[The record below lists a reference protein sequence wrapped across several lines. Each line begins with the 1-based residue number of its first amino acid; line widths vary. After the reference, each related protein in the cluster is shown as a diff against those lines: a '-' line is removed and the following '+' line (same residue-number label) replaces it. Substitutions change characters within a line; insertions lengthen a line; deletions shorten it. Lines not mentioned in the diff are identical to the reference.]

1 MKIAVAS
8 TGSHVA
14 RHFALCE
21 SFHIY
26 MVYGGKIMKETDI
39 PNPGL
44 RPARLPE
51 FLGKQKVNA
60 VICGGMGGR
69 TEALF
74 REKGIDAQV
83 GVIGDTRT
91 AALEYLKKLRNSGAL
106 EANKNTVCIQDGPI
120 KKIAAIDMDR
130 L

>member
-44 RPARLPE
+44 RPAMLPVLATAI
-51 FLGKQKVNA
+51 FILIPPGRPDGRALPGKRN
-60 VICGGMGGR
+60 CHTGR
-69 TEALF
+69 SYRRYTHCRVGLFEEA
-74 REKGIDAQV
+74 
-83 GVIGDTRT
+83 
-91 AALEYLKKLRNSGAL
+91 
-106 EANKNTVCIQDGPI
+106 P
-120 KKIAAIDMDR
+120 
-130 L
+130 

>member
-44 RPARLPE
+44 RPAMLPE
-51 FLGKQKVNA
+51 FLEKQKVNA

-69 TEALF
+69 TEELC
-74 REKGIDAQV
+74 REKRNCHTGRSYRRYTHCRV
-83 GVIGDTRT
+83 G
-91 AALEYLKKLRNSGAL
+91 LFE
-106 EANKNTVCIQDGPI
+106 EAP
-120 KKIAAIDMDR
+120 
-130 L
+130 

>member
-44 RPARLPE
+44 RPAMLPE
-51 FLGKQKVNA
+51 FLEKQKVNA
-60 VICGGMGGR
+60 VICGGM
-69 TEALF
+69 EELC
-74 REKGIDAQV
+74 REKGIATQA

-91 AALEYLKKLRNSGAL
+91 AALDYLKKLRNDGGL
-106 EANKNTVCIQDGPI
+106 EENINTACIQDELI
-120 KKIAAIDMDR
+120 
-130 L
+130 

>member
-44 RPARLPE
+44 RPAMLPE
-51 FLGKQKVNA
+51 FLEKQKVNA

-69 TEALF
+69 TEELC
-74 REKGIDAQV
+74 G
-83 GVIGDTRT
+83 
-91 AALEYLKKLRNSGAL
+91 KKELPHRQEL
-106 EANKNTVCIQDGPI
+106 
-120 KKIAAIDMDR
+120 
-130 L
+130 

>member
-44 RPARLPE
+44 RPAMLPE
-51 FLGKQKVNA
+51 FLEKLEKAGLSDVIKEKQA
-60 VICGGMGGR
+60 Q
-69 TEALF
+69 F
-74 REKGIDAQV
+74 DAW
-83 GVIGDTRT
+83 R
-91 AALEYLKKLRNSGAL
+91 GA
-106 EANKNTVCIQDGPI
+106 Q
-120 KKIAAIDMDR
+120 
-130 L
+130 

>member
-44 RPARLPE
+44 RPAMLPE
-51 FLGKQKVNA
+51 FLEKQKVNA
-60 VICGGMGGR
+60 VICGGLGGR
-69 TEALF
+69 TEELF
-74 REKGIDAQV
+74 REKGIYDCQ
-83 GVIGDTRT
+83 GYDDTGGGNCRNGEQPGD
-91 AALEYLKKLRNSGAL
+91 
-106 EANKNTVCIQDGPI
+106 
-120 KKIAAIDMDR
+120 DR
-130 L
+130 LFG

>member
-44 RPARLPE
+44 RPAMLPE
-51 FLGKQKVNA
+51 FLEKQKVNA
-60 VICGGMGGR
+60 VICGGMAAGR
-69 TEALF
+69 KSFA
-74 REKGIDAQV
+74 G
-83 GVIGDTRT
+83 
-91 AALEYLKKLRNSGAL
+91 KKELPHRQEL
-106 EANKNTVCIQDGPI
+106 
-120 KKIAAIDMDR
+120 
-130 L
+130 